1 MRRILILSFVL
12 LTALGVRSVR
22 AQDYKV
28 IVNEAN
34 PVSTMTT
41 AEVAQLFLKKRTTW
55 PSGGQAMPVDQTS
68 GRARAAFSQEV
79 LGRDISAMRLYWQQ
93 QVFSGRATA
102 PDEKPSD
109 AAVMAV
115 VRDNPGAI
123 GYVSA
128 SAPISGVKIL
138 VVK

>member
-12 LTALGVRSVR
+12 LAALGVRSAR

-34 PVSTMTT
+34 PVSTMT
-41 AEVAQLFLKKRTTW
+41 APEVAQIFLKKKTTW
-55 PSGGQAMPVDQTS
+55 PSGTPAVPVDQTS

-79 LGRDISAMRLYWQQ
+79 LGRDIAAMRLYWQQ

-115 VRDNPGAI
+115 VRDNP
-123 GYVSA
+123 
-128 SAPISGVKIL
+128 
-138 VVK
+138 